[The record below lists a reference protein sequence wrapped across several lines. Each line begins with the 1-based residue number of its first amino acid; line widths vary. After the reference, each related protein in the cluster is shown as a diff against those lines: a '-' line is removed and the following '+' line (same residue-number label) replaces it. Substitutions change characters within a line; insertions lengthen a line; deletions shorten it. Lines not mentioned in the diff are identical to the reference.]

1 MVFYKTVVLNIWGTK
16 WGTFKQSN
24 FLVAS
29 AHKFERS
36 CSRALLLLPVIFPK
50 SHKKLLKIIAPYFFL
65 QNAIHLTIEL
75 DQIET
80 DWNGLKWFEM
90 Y

>member
-1 MVFYKTVVLNIWGTK
+1 MYKRHVCYTI
-16 WGTFKQSN
+16 
-24 FLVAS
+24 A
-29 AHKFERS
+29 A
-36 CSRALLLLPVIFPK
+36 ALLPAIFPK